1 MDFAWPISLLAMII
15 GGWLVYKWF
24 TAPEDPH
31 TQSQTQAASI
41 DGKRKF
47 TRKEVAAHATSD
59 DLWVIIRSQEH
70 QNQARVYN
78 LTDYVE
84 EHPGGQAILNSAG
97 SDSTKGFY
105 GPQHPPK
112 VFDMIEDFYIG
123 LVAE

>member
-1 MDFAWPISLLAMII
+1 MDFAWPISLLAII

-24 TAPEDPH
+24 TASGAPH

-41 DGKRKF
+41 DGKRMF

-97 SDSTKGFY
+97 GDSTKGFY

-112 VFDMIEDFYIG
+112 VFDMIEDFFIG